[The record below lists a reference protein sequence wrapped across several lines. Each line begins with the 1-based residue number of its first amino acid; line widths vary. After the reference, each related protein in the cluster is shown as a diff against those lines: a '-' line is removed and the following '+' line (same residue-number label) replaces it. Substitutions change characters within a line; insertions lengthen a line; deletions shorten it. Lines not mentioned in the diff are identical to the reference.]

1 MFRQV
6 VVGVAEDKGSRDAI
20 AIAKKLLARDG
31 ALTLAHV
38 YTGYPHV
45 YRGVSATHDSS
56 ERERALELLERTREE
71 SGVPADL
78 RVRKAH
84 TVGRG
89 LHELCEPIGADLL
102 VVGSS
107 RRGLLGRVL
116 LGDDT
121 RAALNGSPCAIAI
134 APAGY
139 VAEPAAMREIGV
151 GYDRSPESAHA
162 LQFAQTLALELGA
175 KLSAFEA
182 ITLPST
188 ALSTG
193 PLPFDEMVSTL
204 VAEARDRIA
213 AFGDVEPHAAYGHPA
228 EELAVYSASLDL
240 LVVGSRGYG
249 PIGRLIHRS
258 TSQELARTARC
269 PLLVLPRVATATDPP
284 ELVDAGRETAAE
296 VRASPV

>member
-6 VVGVAEDKGSRDAI
+6 VVGVEEDKGSRDAI
-20 AIAKKLLARDG
+20 AIARKLLAGDG
-31 ALTLAHV
+31 AFTLAHV
-38 YTGYPHV
+38 YTRHPHV
-45 YRGVSATHDSS
+45 YRGVSPTHESS

-71 SGVPADL
+71 GGVPANL
-78 RVRKAH
+78 RVPVAH
-84 TVGRG
+84 SVGRG
-89 LHELCEPIGADLL
+89 LHELCEEIGADLL

-116 LGDDT
+116 MGDDT
-121 RAALNGSPCAIAI
+121 RAALNGAPCAIAI

-139 VAEPAAMREIGV
+139 VTQPGTMREIGV
-151 GYDRSPESAHA
+151 GYDGSPESE
-162 LQFAQTLALELGA
+162 LALELARELATEVGA

-193 PLPFDEMVSTL
+193 PLPFDEMVTTL
-204 VAEARDRIA
+204 VTEARDRIA

-240 LVVGSRGYG
+240 LVTGSRGYG
-249 PIGRLIHRS
+249 PIGRLIHGS
-258 TSQELARTARC
+258 TSQELARRARC
-269 PLLVLPRVATATDPP
+269 PLLVLPRLATATEPLEVVEP
-284 ELVDAGRETAAE
+284 GRETAAE
-296 VRASPV
+296 VRG